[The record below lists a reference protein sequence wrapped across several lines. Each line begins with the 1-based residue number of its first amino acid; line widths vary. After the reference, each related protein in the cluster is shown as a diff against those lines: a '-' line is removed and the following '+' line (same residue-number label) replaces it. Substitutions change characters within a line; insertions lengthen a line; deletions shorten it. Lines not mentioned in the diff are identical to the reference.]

1 MTPLKVQI
9 ILIITTFGISIAQN
23 LEVKLK
29 KKVIKTEKEWSEIL
43 TPDQYHILREKGTE
57 RAFSGKYD
65 KIYEEGDYSC
75 AGCGTKLFDSEAKY
89 NSGCGWPAFSE
100 SLPGTIDETADNS
113 FGMVR
118 TEITCSKCDGHLG
131 HVFNDGPAPTGI
143 RYCVNSLSLDFE
155 PKNEKKTDK

>member
-1 MTPLKVQI
+1 MTLLKVQL
-9 ILIITTFGISIAQN
+9 ILIITMFGISIAQN
-23 LEVKLK
+23 LEVNLK

-75 AGCGTKLFDSEAKY
+75 AGCGTKLFDSDAKY

-100 SLPGTIDETADNS
+100 ALPGTIDETADT
-113 FGMVR
+113 V
-118 TEITCSKCDGHLG
+118 LG
-131 HVFNDGPAPTGI
+131 WCEQ
-143 RYCVNSLSLDFE
+143 R
-155 PKNEKKTDK
+155 